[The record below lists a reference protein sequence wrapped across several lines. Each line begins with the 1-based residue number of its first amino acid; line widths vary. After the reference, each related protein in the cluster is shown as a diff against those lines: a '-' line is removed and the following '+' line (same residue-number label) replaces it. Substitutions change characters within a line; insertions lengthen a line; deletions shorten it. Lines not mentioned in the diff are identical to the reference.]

1 MLTPSHGARPALH
14 PSQQQPSLAPCH
26 RQSFPQ
32 LLHSYIKI
40 LSQEE
45 LHGLL
50 YFSSYKTFNQILRC
64 LVPALGLCP
73 ALLLQSRCC
82 SCRALRMEAPS
93 APCPQRRGWHG
104 RRSRIARLIVH
115 PQSWKSRDKKPPE
128 IWILGSVVA
137 QALAGVASPG
147 DATTSPRGPPLAA
160 LGSDPA
166 PRGSGTGESA
176 AARCATR
183 IDCFS
188 ALHC

>member
-1 MLTPSHGARPALH
+1 MFFFSYGGKNKSIGFRPMLTPSHGARPALH
-14 PSQQQPSLAPCH
+14 PSQQQPSLAPCY

-40 LSQEE
+40 LGQEE
-45 LHGLL
+45 LHGQP

-93 APCPQRRGWHG
+93 APCPQSRGWRG

-128 IWILGSVVA
+128 IWILGSVC
-137 QALAGVASPG
+137 
-147 DATTSPRGPPLAA
+147 
-160 LGSDPA
+160 
-166 PRGSGTGESA
+166 GSGP
-176 AARCATR
+176 RCSSISR
-183 IDCFS
+183 RCHRVS
-188 ALHC
+188 SGSPSRRPRV